1 MKINYEHLM
10 QEQLKNF
17 KPDTKL
23 LLHSCCAPCSSAV
36 LERLKNNFDVTVY
49 FYNPN
54 IDDESEFRKRAEE
67 QERLCKEL
75 KIKFVC
81 PNYDKQEFYQVIKGL
96 EKEKEGGLR
105 CKECFQLRLKSAASY
120 AKNNGFDCFATTL
133 TVSPLKNADLLNSI
147 GEKLEKEIGVKYL
160 YSDFKKKGG
169 YLRSIELSKQF
180 DLYRQNYCGCSFS
193 KKAKD

>member
-1 MKINYEHLM
+1 MKINYEYLM

-81 PNYDKQEFYQVIKGL
+81 LNYDKQEFYQVIKGL